1 MPAKKADKP
10 APKKETK
17 KSKAA
22 AETEEVIE
30 VATEESDAS
39 IREVPEIDSKYRLI
53 LLAAQRSKQLQ
64 KGATVRV
71 NEDPRKH
78 KHTFIALKEVR
89 AMKVNFEFTEEE

>member
-22 AETEEVIE
+22 AEVEEIEATEEV
-30 VATEESDAS
+30 EEINTVIPD
-39 IREVPEIDSKYRLI
+39 IDSKYRLI

-78 KHTFIALKEVR
+78 KHTYIALKEVR
-89 AMKVNFEFTEEE
+89 EKKVNFDFTEEE